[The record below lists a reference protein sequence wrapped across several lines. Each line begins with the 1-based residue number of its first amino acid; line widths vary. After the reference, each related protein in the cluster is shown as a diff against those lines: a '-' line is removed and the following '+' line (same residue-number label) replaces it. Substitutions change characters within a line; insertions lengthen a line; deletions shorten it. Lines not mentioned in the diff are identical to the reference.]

1 MGYRSEV
8 AYRIVFDT
16 EEVMQLFITE
26 AKVKEETE
34 RVFKDAEEDGDF
46 PDGVIRISVRE
57 KEISFHAT
65 GWKWYDEYPQVQ
77 AHLALL
83 DLAREYNIREVEVNK
98 TEHDGTEVTE
108 LQEAHDIQ
116 YAFARIGEEQ
126 EDVDTWGSDDY
137 WELLDVERRIVWN

>member
-34 RVFKDAEEDGDF
+34 RVFKYVYDDEVDDDGKLQINE
-46 PDGVIRISVRE
+46 GE

-65 GWKWYDEYPQVQ
+65 GWKWYDEYPEVQ